1 MAEKYTTSGSASK
14 PFLKPN
20 VLHQYASFNTIFT
33 LSGITEQEI
42 RTAKF
47 LSNPVHDIV
56 ARSGGIGDG
65 ANVQTRQFK
74 ENTQEPE
81 AFRTLIKDF
90 EKKQYYEQYQ
100 DSIDI
105 LDRGHD
111 LFIENVNMV
120 STVGPNA
127 ERNLGN
133 FTKME
138 FEIHE
143 PYGITFIEKVRAA
156 TAINGFLDY
165 QDAPLLLTIEFKGF
179 DDKGRP
185 YAHHSTNK
193 SHTRKIP
200 ILISRV
206 DFDVNEG
213 GARYQVIAVPYTDL
227 AFDDR
232 YKYPRNAMPIEGNDP
247 YQWAKAAERALS
259 DQMDAEFREQRRYYP
274 DIYKFEIDDELR
286 KKGLQYKNTVGS
298 TNSAGSVSQIAEDPL
313 TRYLADNV
321 ETLAPP
327 PPRQN
332 TMSAQASSGIAVTKF
347 FEDAVRAGFHY
358 QELANDFWTT
368 YIRSNTNYTKESL
381 TKEKVAS
388 IIKSKEF
395 EKILFNNQYIDWF
408 KIKTT
413 VYTDTSKIDPIT
425 KMHPKTITYKAI
437 PYKIH
442 ILKFVGPG
450 VSIGN
455 VDWGRKVHKEYN
467 YIYTGDNVD
476 VQNLRINYKTAY
488 YLRNLRGDDK
498 SATEKGLF
506 APLTEAFR
514 NVFGRERDP
523 EPLLPLRQYPSSIKG
538 ANTVQTLSGEANK
551 AQQFYDYLTNP
562 EVDMMK
568 IELEILGDP
577 TYICQDMYVPIPED
591 GKSFGGKEE
600 SYDTGSASFNADKF
614 QPIISV
620 RYRLP
625 DDIDERDGTMFN
637 GEGKKRFRDENLF
650 FNGLYQVNKI
660 DTKFDNGQFLQTLH
674 CSRFNNQQG
683 EGAPPLLANAS
694 IQSIT
699 DIKDSV
705 KDIKGKIDSVKDIN
719 GKITKSITKFDEFK
733 ESIEKINRDWPV

>member
-47 LSNPVHDIV
+47 LTNPVHDIV
-56 ARSGGIGDG
+56 ARSGGIGDN
-65 ANVQTRQFK
+65 AKVQTRQFK
-74 ENTQEPE
+74 ENNQEAE

-90 EKKQYYEQYQ
+90 EKKKYYEQYQ

-105 LDRGHD
+105 LDRSHD

-156 TAINGFLDY
+156 TAINGFQDY
-165 QDAPLLLTIEFKGF
+165 QDAPMLLTIEFKGF

-185 YAHHSTNK
+185 YAHHGTNK

-213 GARYQVIAVPYTDL
+213 GARYQVMAVPYTDL

-232 YKYPRNAMPIEGNDP
+232 YKYPRTSMPIEGNSP
-247 YQWAKAAERALS
+247 YEWAVAAERAMS
-259 DQMDAEFREQRRYYP
+259 DQMEREFEEQRRYYP
-274 DIYKFEIDDELR
+274 DVYKFEIDDELR
-286 KKGLQYKNTVGS
+286 KKGLQYKNTAGT
-298 TNSAGSVSQIAEDPL
+298 TNSAGSVTQQVDDAFSQ
-313 TRYLADNV
+313 YLADNV
-321 ETLAPP
+321 ENLAPP
-327 PPRQN
+327 PKQN

-347 FEDAVRAGFHY
+347 FEDAVRNGFHY

-450 VSIGN
+450 VSIAN
-455 VDWGRKVHKEYN
+455 VDWGRKVHKEYD

-476 VQNLRINYKTAY
+476 VQSLRINYKTAY

-498 SATEKGLF
+498 NDTEKGLF
-506 APLTEAFR
+506 APLTEAIR

-562 EVDMMK
+562 EVDMMR

-577 TYICQDMYVPIPED
+577 TYICQDMYVPIQEG

-600 SYDTGSASFNADKF
+600 SFDTGSASFNADQF

-625 DDIDERDGTMFN
+625 DDIDEKEGTMFN
-637 GEGKKRFRDENLF
+637 GGKKRFRDENLF

-683 EGAPPLLANAS
+683 EGAVPLLTNAS
-694 IQSIT
+694 IKSIT
-699 DIKDSV
+699 EIKKSVDIK
-705 KDIKGKIDSVKDIN
+705 K
-719 GKITKSITKFDEFK
+719 KITKPVTKFDEYL
-733 ESIEKINRDWPV
+733 ESIEKINRDFPV

>member
-47 LSNPVHDIV
+47 LTNPVHDIV
-56 ARSGGIGDG
+56 ARTGGIGD
-65 ANVQTRQFK
+65 AMVQTRQFK
-74 ENTQEPE
+74 ENNQEPE

-90 EKKQYYEQYQ
+90 EKKTYYEQYQ

-105 LDRGHD
+105 LDRAHD

-165 QDAPLLLTIEFKGF
+165 QDAPMLLTIEFKGF
-179 DDKGRP
+179 DEQGRP
-185 YAHHSTNK
+185 YAKHSTNK

-213 GARYQVIAVPYTDL
+213 GARYQVMAVPYTDL

-232 YKYPRNAMPIEGNDP
+232 FKYPRTAMPIEGNNP
-247 YQWAKAAERALS
+247 YDWAKAAERAMS
-259 DQMDAEFREQRRYYP
+259 DQMKQEFEEQRRYYP
-274 DIYKFEIDDELR
+274 DIYKFEIDAELR
-286 KKGLQYKNTVGS
+286 KIGLQYKNEEGT
-298 TNSAGSVSQIAEDPL
+298 TNSAGPV
-313 TRYLADNV
+313 V
-321 ETLAPP
+321 EQDEFYDQDVQAGTSMGPK
-327 PPRQN
+327 QK

-347 FEDAVRAGFHY
+347 FEDAVRNGFHY

-368 YIRSNTNYTKESL
+368 YIRSNSDYTKESL

-413 VYTDTSKIDPIT
+413 VYTDTTKIDPIT

-450 VSIGN
+450 VSIAN
-455 VDWGRKVHKEYN
+455 VDWGRKVHKEYD

-476 VQNLRINYKTAY
+476 VQSLRINYKTAY
-488 YLRNLRGDDK
+488 YLRNVRGDDK
-498 SATEKGLF
+498 SDTEKGLF

-562 EVDMMK
+562 EVDMMR

-577 TYICQDMYVPIPED
+577 TYICQDMYVPIQEG
-591 GKSFGGKEE
+591 GKSFGAKDE
-600 SYDTGSASFNADKF
+600 SFDTASASFNADQF

-625 DDIDERDGTMFN
+625 DDIDEREGTMFN
-637 GEGKKRFRDENLF
+637 GGKKRFRDENLF

-683 EGAPPLLANAS
+683 EGAVPLLTNAS
-694 IQSIT
+694 IKSIT
-699 DIKDSV
+699 EIKDSV
-705 KDIKGKIDSVKDIN
+705 KDNIKK
-719 GKITKSITKFDEFK
+719 KITKPITKFDEFK

>member
-47 LSNPVHDIV
+47 LTNPVHDIV
-56 ARSGGIGDG
+56 ARSGGIGD
-65 ANVQTRQFK
+65 AKVQTRQFK
-74 ENTQEPE
+74 ENNKE
-81 AFRTLIKDF
+81 AEVFRTLIKDF
-90 EKKQYYEQYQ
+90 EKKKYFEQYQ

-105 LDRGHD
+105 LDRAHD

-165 QDAPLLLTIEFKGF
+165 QDAPMLLTIEFKGI
-179 DDKGRP
+179 DDQGRP
-185 YAHHSTNK
+185 YAQHSTNK

-213 GARYQVIAVPYTDL
+213 GARYQVMAVPYTDL

-232 YKYPRNAMPIEGNDP
+232 YKYPRTSMPIEGNSP
-247 YQWAKAAERALS
+247 YEWAKAAERAMS
-259 DQMDAEFREQRRYYP
+259 EQMDREFEEQRRYYP

-286 KKGLQYKNTVGS
+286 KIGLQYKNEAGT
-298 TNSAGSVSQIAEDPL
+298 TNSAGSVSQQSEADQLAAE
-313 TRYLADNV
+313 V

-347 FEDAVRAGFHY
+347 FEDAVRNGFHY

-381 TKEKVAS
+381 TKEKVDS

-413 VYTDTSKIDPIT
+413 VYTDTSKVDPIT

-450 VSIGN
+450 VSIAN
-455 VDWGRKVHKEYN
+455 VDWGRKVHKEYD
-467 YIYTGDNVD
+467 YMYTGDNVD
-476 VQNLRINYKTAY
+476 VQSLRINYKTAY
-488 YLRNLRGDDK
+488 YLRNVRGDDK
-498 SATEKGLF
+498 NDTEKGLF
-506 APLTEAFR
+506 APLTEAFK

-562 EVDMMK
+562 EVDMMR

-577 TYICQDMYVPIPED
+577 TYICQDMYVPIQE
-591 GKSFGGKEE
+591 GGKAFGNKDE
-600 SYDTGSASFNADKF
+600 SFDSASASFNAD
-614 QPIISV
+614 
-620 RYRLP
+620 
-625 DDIDERDGTMFN
+625 
-637 GEGKKRFRDENLF
+637 
-650 FNGLYQVNKI
+650 
-660 DTKFDNGQFLQTLH
+660 
-674 CSRFNNQQG
+674 
-683 EGAPPLLANAS
+683 
-694 IQSIT
+694 
-699 DIKDSV
+699 
-705 KDIKGKIDSVKDIN
+705 
-719 GKITKSITKFDEFK
+719 
-733 ESIEKINRDWPV
+733 

>member
-47 LSNPVHDIV
+47 LTNPVHDIV
-56 ARSGGIGDG
+56 ARTGGIGD
-65 ANVQTRQFK
+65 AMVQTRQFK
-74 ENTQEPE
+74 ENNQEAE

-90 EKKQYYEQYQ
+90 EKKRYYEQYQ

-105 LDRGHD
+105 LDRAHD

-143 PYGITFIEKVRAA
+143 PYGVTFIEKVRAA

-165 QDAPLLLTIEFKGF
+165 QDAPMLLTIEFKGF
-179 DDKGRP
+179 DDQGRP
-185 YAHHSTNK
+185 YAKHSTNK

-213 GARYQVIAVPYTDL
+213 GARYQVMAVPYTDL

-232 YKYPRNAMPIEGNDP
+232 YKYPRTAMPIEGNSP
-247 YQWAKAAERALS
+247 YEWAVAAERAMS
-259 DQMDAEFREQRRYYP
+259 DQMDREFEEQRRYYP

-286 KKGLQYKNTVGS
+286 KIGLQYKNTAGT
-298 TNSAGSVSQIAEDPL
+298 TNSAGPVAEQEVFYDQ
-313 TRYLADNV
+313 DV
-321 ETLAPP
+321 EAGTGARPK
-327 PPRQN
+327 QK
-332 TMSAQASSGIAVTKF
+332 TMNAQASSGIAVTKF
-347 FEDAVRAGFHY
+347 FEDAIRAGFHY

-368 YIRSNTNYTKESL
+368 YIRSNSDYTKESL

-450 VSIGN
+450 VSIAN
-455 VDWGRKVHKEYN
+455 VDWGRKVHKEYD

-476 VQNLRINYKTAY
+476 VQSLRINYKTAY

-498 SATEKGLF
+498 SDTEKGLF

-562 EVDMMK
+562 EVDMMR

-577 TYICQDMYVPIPED
+577 TYICQDMYVPIQED
-591 GKSFGGKEE
+591 GKSFGAKDE
-600 SYDTGSASFNADKF
+600 SFDTASASFNADRF

-625 DDIDERDGTMFN
+625 DDIDEREGTMFN
-637 GEGKKRFRDENLF
+637 GQGKKRFRDENLF

-683 EGAPPLLANAS
+683 EGAVPLLTNAS
-694 IQSIT
+694 IKSIT

-705 KDIKGKIDSVKDIN
+705 KDNIKK
-719 GKITKSITKFDEFK
+719 KITKPITKFDEFK

>member
-1 MAEKYTTSGSASK
+1 MADTNTTSGSASK

-42 RTAKF
+42 RTANF
-47 LSNPVHDIV
+47 LTNPVHDIV
-56 ARSGGIGDG
+56 ARSGGIGD
-65 ANVQTRQFK
+65 AKVQPRQYKDFRT
-74 ENTQEPE
+74 TQDN
-81 AFRTLIKDF
+81 ALFRTLIKAD
-90 EKKQYYEQYQ
+90 EIIKYYEQYQ

-105 LDRGHD
+105 LDRAHD

-133 FTKME
+133 FTRME

-143 PYGITFIEKVRAA
+143 PYSITFIEKVRAA

-165 QDAPLLLTIEFKGF
+165 QDAPMLLTIEFKGF
-179 DDKGRP
+179 DEQGRP
-185 YAHHSTNK
+185 YTHHSTNK

-213 GARYQVIAVPYTDL
+213 GAKYQVMAVPYTDL

-232 YKYPRNAMPIEGNDP
+232 FKYPRTSMPIEGNSP
-247 YQWAKAAERALS
+247 YDWAKAAEQALS
-259 DQMDAEFREQRRYYP
+259 DQMTKEFEEQRRYYP
-274 DIYKFEIDDELR
+274 DVYKFEIDDELR
-286 KKGLQYKNTVGS
+286 KIGLQYKNTAGS
-298 TNSAGSVSQIAEDPL
+298 TNSAGSVSQLSEVEQLAAE
-313 TRYLADNV
+313 V
-321 ETLAPP
+321 ETLAP

-347 FEDAVRAGFHY
+347 FEDAVRNGFHY

-368 YIRSNTNYTKESL
+368 YIRSNTDYTKESL
-381 TKEKVAS
+381 TKEKMAS
-388 IIKSKEF
+388 VLKSKEF

-450 VSIGN
+450 VSIAN
-455 VDWGRKVHKEYN
+455 VDWARKVHKEYN

-476 VQNLRINYKTAY
+476 VQSLRINYKTAY
-488 YLRNLRGDDK
+488 YLRNVRGDDK
-498 SATEKGLF
+498 SDTEKGLF
-506 APLTEAFR
+506 APLTEAFK

-538 ANTVQTLSGEANK
+538 ANTVQTLSGESNK

-562 EVDMMK
+562 EVDMMR

-577 TYICQDMYVPIPED
+577 TYICQDMYVPIQE
-591 GKSFGGKEE
+591 GGKAYGNKDE
-600 SYDTGSASFNADKF
+600 SFDTASASFNADRF

-625 DDIDERDGTMFN
+625 DDIDENEGTMFN
-637 GEGKKRFRDENLF
+637 GQGKKRFRDENLF

-683 EGAPPLLANAS
+683 EGAVPLLTNAS
-694 IQSIT
+694 I
-699 DIKDSV
+699 
-705 KDIKGKIDSVKDIN
+705 
-719 GKITKSITKFDEFK
+719 KSITEIK
-733 ESIEKINRDWPV
+733 ESVNIEKTIIKPRTKWDEYKDSIDKINRDFPV

>member
-47 LSNPVHDIV
+47 LTNPVHDIV
-56 ARSGGIGDG
+56 ARTGGIGDD
-65 ANVQTRQFK
+65 AKVQTRQFK
-74 ENTQEPE
+74 ENNQEPE

-90 EKKQYYEQYQ
+90 EKKKYYEQYQ

-105 LDRGHD
+105 LDRAHD

-165 QDAPLLLTIEFKGF
+165 QDAPMLLTIEFKGF
-179 DDKGRP
+179 DEQGRP
-185 YAHHSTNK
+185 YASHSTNK

-213 GARYQVIAVPYTDL
+213 GARYQVMAVPYTDL

-232 YKYPRNAMPIEGNDP
+232 FKYPRTAMPIEGNDP
-247 YQWAKAAERALS
+247 YQWAVAAERALS
-259 DQMDAEFREQRRYYP
+259 EQMKQEKEEQRRYYP
-274 DIYKFEIDDELR
+274 DIYKFEIDGELE
-286 KKGLQYKNTVGS
+286 KKGLQYKNTAGT
-298 TNSAGSVSQIAEDPL
+298 TNSAGSVAQNQEDFSGL
-313 TRYLADNV
+313 NSDFDA
-321 ETLAPP
+321 P

-347 FEDAVRAGFHY
+347 FEDAIRAGFHY

-368 YIRSNTNYTKESL
+368 YIRSNTDYTKESL

-450 VSIGN
+450 VSIAN
-455 VDWGRKVHKEYN
+455 VDWGRKVHKEYD

-476 VQNLRINYKTAY
+476 VQGLRINYKTAY

-498 SATEKGLF
+498 SDTEKGLF

-562 EVDMMK
+562 EVDMMR

-577 TYICQDMYVPIPED
+577 TYICQDMYVPIQED
-591 GKSFGGKEE
+591 GKSFGAKDE
-600 SYDTGSASFNADKF
+600 SFDTASASFNADRF

-625 DDIDERDGTMFN
+625 DDIDEREGTMFN
-637 GEGKKRFRDENLF
+637 GGKKRFRDENLF

-683 EGAPPLLANAS
+683 EGAVPLLTNAS
-694 IQSIT
+694 IKSIT
-699 DIKDSV
+699 EIKDGV
-705 KDIKGKIDSVKDIN
+705 KDIKK
-719 GKITKSITKFDEFK
+719 KITKPITKFDEFK

>member
-1 MAEKYTTSGSASK
+1 MADTNTTSGSASK

-47 LSNPVHDIV
+47 LTNPVHDIV
-56 ARSGGIGDG
+56 ARSGGIGD

-74 ENTQEPE
+74 ENNQEPE

-90 EKKQYYEQYQ
+90 EKKKYYEQYQ

-105 LDRGHD
+105 LDRAHD

-133 FTKME
+133 FTRME

-143 PYGITFIEKVRAA
+143 PYSITFIEKVRAA
-156 TAINGFLDY
+156 TAINGFMDY
-165 QDAPLLLTIEFKGF
+165 QDAPVLLTIEFKGF
-179 DDKGRP
+179 DEQGRP
-185 YAHHSTNK
+185 YTHHSTNK

-213 GARYQVIAVPYTDL
+213 GAKYQVMAVPYTDL

-232 YKYPRNAMPIEGNDP
+232 FKYPRCSMPIEGNSP
-247 YQWAKAAERALS
+247 YEWAKAAERALS
-259 DQMDAEFREQRRYYP
+259 DQMTKEFEEQRRYYP

-286 KKGLQYKNTVGS
+286 KIGLQYKNTSGS
-298 TNSAGSVSQIAEDPL
+298 TNSAGSVSQLSDVEQLAAE
-313 TRYLADNV
+313 V
-321 ETLAPP
+321 ETLAP

-347 FEDAVRAGFHY
+347 FEDAVRNGFHY

-368 YIRSNTNYTKESL
+368 YIRSNTDYTKESL
-381 TKEKVAS
+381 TKEKMAS
-388 IIKSKEF
+388 VIKSKEF

-450 VSIGN
+450 VSIAN
-455 VDWGRKVHKEYN
+455 VDWARKVHKEYN

-476 VQNLRINYKTAY
+476 VQSLRINYKTAY
-488 YLRNLRGDDK
+488 YLRNVRGDDK
-498 SATEKGLF
+498 SDTEKGLF
-506 APLTEAFR
+506 APLTEAFK

-538 ANTVQTLSGEANK
+538 ANTVQTLSGESNK

-562 EVDMMK
+562 EVDMMR

-577 TYICQDMYVPIPED
+577 TYICQDMYVPIQE
-591 GKSFGGKEE
+591 GGKAYGNKDE
-600 SYDTGSASFNADKF
+600 SFDTASASFNADRF

-625 DDIDERDGTMFN
+625 DDIDENEGTMFN
-637 GEGKKRFRDENLF
+637 GQGKKRFRDENLF

-683 EGAPPLLANAS
+683 EGAVPLLTNAS
-694 IQSIT
+694 I
-699 DIKDSV
+699 
-705 KDIKGKIDSVKDIN
+705 
-719 GKITKSITKFDEFK
+719 KSITEIKESVDIKKTIIKPRTKWDEYK
-733 ESIEKINRDWPV
+733 DSIEKINRDFPV

>member
-1 MAEKYTTSGSASK
+1 MADTNTTSGSASK

-42 RTAKF
+42 RTANF
-47 LSNPVHDIV
+47 LTNPVHDIV
-56 ARSGGIGDG
+56 ARSGGIGD
-65 ANVQTRQFK
+65 AKVQPRQYKDFRT
-74 ENTQEPE
+74 TQDN
-81 AFRTLIKDF
+81 ALFRTLIKAD
-90 EKKQYYEQYQ
+90 EIIKYYEQYQ

-105 LDRGHD
+105 LDRAHD

-133 FTKME
+133 FTRME

-143 PYGITFIEKVRAA
+143 PYSITFIEKVRAA

-165 QDAPLLLTIEFKGF
+165 QDAPMLLTIEFKGF
-179 DDKGRP
+179 DEQGRP
-185 YAHHSTNK
+185 YTHHSTNK

-213 GARYQVIAVPYTDL
+213 GAKYQVMAVPYTDL

-232 YKYPRNAMPIEGNDP
+232 FKYPRCSMPIEGNSP
-247 YQWAKAAERALS
+247 YEWAKAAEKALS
-259 DQMDAEFREQRRYYP
+259 DQMTKEFEEQRRYYP
-274 DIYKFEIDDELR
+274 DVYKFEIDDELR
-286 KKGLQYKNTVGS
+286 KIGLQYKNTAGS
-298 TNSAGSVSQIAEDPL
+298 TNSAGSVSQLSEVEQLAAE
-313 TRYLADNV
+313 V
-321 ETLAPP
+321 ETLAP

-347 FEDAVRAGFHY
+347 FEDAVRNGFHY

-368 YIRSNTNYTKESL
+368 YIRSNTDYTKESL
-381 TKEKVAS
+381 TKEKMAS
-388 IIKSKEF
+388 VLKSKEF

-450 VSIGN
+450 VSIAN
-455 VDWGRKVHKEYN
+455 VDWARKVHKEYN

-476 VQNLRINYKTAY
+476 VQSLRINYKTAY
-488 YLRNLRGDDK
+488 YLRNVRGDDK
-498 SATEKGLF
+498 SDTEKGLF
-506 APLTEAFR
+506 APLTEAFK

-538 ANTVQTLSGEANK
+538 ANTVQTLSGESNK

-562 EVDMMK
+562 EVDMMR

-577 TYICQDMYVPIPED
+577 TYICQDMYVPIQE
-591 GKSFGGKEE
+591 GGKAYGNKDE
-600 SYDTGSASFNADKF
+600 SFDTASASFNADRF

-625 DDIDERDGTMFN
+625 DDIDENEGTMFN
-637 GEGKKRFRDENLF
+637 GQGKKRFRDENLF

-683 EGAPPLLANAS
+683 EGAVPLLTNAS
-694 IQSIT
+694 I
-699 DIKDSV
+699 
-705 KDIKGKIDSVKDIN
+705 
-719 GKITKSITKFDEFK
+719 KSITEIKESVNIEKTIIKPRTKWDEYK
-733 ESIEKINRDWPV
+733 DSIEKINRDFPV

>member
-1 MAEKYTTSGSASK
+1 MAEKYTTSGSAKK

-20 VLHQYASFNTIFT
+20 VLHQYASFNSIFT

-47 LSNPVHDIV
+47 LTNPVHDIV
-56 ARSGGIGDG
+56 ARSGGIGD
-65 ANVQTRQFK
+65 AKVQTRQFK
-74 ENTQEPE
+74 ESNQEAE

-90 EKKQYYEQYQ
+90 EKKRYYEQYQ

-105 LDRGHD
+105 LDRAHD
-111 LFIENVNMV
+111 LFIENINMV

-165 QDAPLLLTIEFKGF
+165 QDAPMLLTIEFKGF
-179 DDKGRP
+179 DEQGRP
-185 YAHHSTNK
+185 YAKHSTNK
-193 SHTRKIP
+193 SHIRKIP

-213 GARYQVIAVPYTDL
+213 GARYQVMAVPYTDL

-232 YKYPRNAMPIEGNDP
+232 FKYPRTSMPIEGNSP
-247 YQWAKAAERALS
+247 YQWAIAAERALS
-259 DQMDAEFREQRRYYP
+259 DQMKQEFEEQRRYYP
-274 DIYKFEIDDELR
+274 DIYKFEIDRELG
-286 KKGLQYKNTVGS
+286 KIGLQYKNEAGT
-298 TNSAGSVSQIAEDPL
+298 TNSAGSVSQLSEADQLAAE
-313 TRYLADNV
+313 V

-327 PPRQN
+327 LPRQN

-347 FEDAVRAGFHY
+347 FEDAVRNGFHY
-358 QELANDFWTT
+358 QELANNFWTT
-368 YIRSNTNYTKESL
+368 YIRANTDYTKESL

-425 KMHPKTITYKAI
+425 KMHPKIITYKAI

-450 VSIGN
+450 VSIAN
-455 VDWGRKVHKEYN
+455 VDWGRKVHKEYD

-476 VQNLRINYKTAY
+476 VQSLRINYKTAY
-488 YLRNLRGDDK
+488 YLRNVRGDDK
-498 SATEKGLF
+498 SDTEKGLF
-506 APLTEAFR
+506 APLTEAFK

-562 EVDMMK
+562 EVDMMR

-577 TYICQDMYVPIPED
+577 TYICQDMYVPIQE
-591 GKSFGGKEE
+591 GGKTYGYKDE
-600 SYDTGSASFNADKF
+600 SFDTASASFNADRV

-625 DDIDERDGTMFN
+625 DDIDEREGTMFN
-637 GEGKKRFRDENLF
+637 GQGKKLFRDENLF

-683 EGAPPLLANAS
+683 EGVPPLLANAS
-694 IQSIT
+694 IKSIT
-699 DIKDSV
+699 EIKDSV
-705 KDIKGKIDSVKDIN
+705 KDIKKNNKP
-719 GKITKSITKFDEFK
+719 KTKFDEYL
-733 ESIEKINRDWPV
+733 ESVDKINNDFPV